1 MNVVR
6 GMLAEIRLIPMSLL
20 LLTVILGGFFAVGPS
35 VNWSVMGLVLLNAFL
50 FLYTAHLN
58 DTFFDIKKGEYEE
71 NRRLHGVRLS
81 SEAYLPRWGFGA
93 EIPNAPLLPRNY
105 YLIGVVVCSVL
116 GTLVMI
122 YVSMIIGWMYAVL
135 AVSGLLLA
143 LTYSA
148 GLDKV
153 PALGDTMWEIG
164 VIAALWCGYY
174 SQKMIIDSMIV
185 MLSIPLFLALV
196 TVKSLDG
203 WYDILVDD
211 KNDKM
216 TLPVFLYRKGLSL
229 TAIRDICYLPIYIA
243 LIILYLQSPPML
255 YLGLTGFT
263 VLTAISHLK
272 WRKTDME
279 ARKGIVL
286 FGAAIIVFIVSSLLT
301 MILTL

>member
-1 MNVVR
+1 MSIVR

-20 LLTVILGGFFAVGPS
+20 LLTTILGGFFAVGPNI
-35 VNWSVMGLVLLNAFL
+35 NWSVMGLVLLNAFL
-50 FLYTAHLN
+50 YLYTAHLN
-58 DTFFDIKKGEYEE
+58 DTYFDITREYEE
-71 NRRLHGVRLS
+71 NRKLHSVRLN
-81 SEAYLPRWGFGA
+81 SEAYLPRLGFGA

-105 YLIGVVVCSVL
+105 YLVGAVVCSIL

-122 YVSMIIGWMYAVL
+122 YVSIIVGWMYAVL
-135 AVSGLLLA
+135 AVLGLFLA

-148 GLDKV
+148 GLDKT
-153 PALGDTMWEIG
+153 PALGDTMWETG

-174 SQKMIIDSMIV
+174 SQKMMLDKTIV
-185 MLSIPLFLALV
+185 MLSIPLYLALV

-203 WYDILVDD
+203 WYDVLVDD
-211 KNDKM
+211 KNNKM

-229 TAIRDICYLPIYIA
+229 TAIRDLSYIPLYVA
-243 LIILYLQSPPML
+243 LIILYLQLQPIFYPW
-255 YLGLTGFT
+255 LTGFT

-279 ARKGIVL
+279 ERKGIVL
-286 FGAAIIVFIVSSLLT
+286 LGIAIVVFISCVLLT